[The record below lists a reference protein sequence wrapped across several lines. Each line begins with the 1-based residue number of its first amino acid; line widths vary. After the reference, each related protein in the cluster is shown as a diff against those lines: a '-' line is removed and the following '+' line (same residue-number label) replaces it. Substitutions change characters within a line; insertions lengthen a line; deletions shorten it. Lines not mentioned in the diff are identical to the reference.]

1 MQNTHGAAQPQLIG
15 IAFDP
20 RKPQAAGSNPAI
32 AALPYTPTYSSSPSC
47 VGVTDH
53 TTGQNG
59 GVGFAACAIA
69 VMNSAPWSTATIF
82 GVAFD
87 PRSGFSRGGLI
98 INSPAFFVGDPSCA
112 TPRDGSNEVICA
124 IGTGTV
130 GTFNTGNFST
140 MNGFGFDPVGRTTT
154 AFQALETAPGGFSW
168 TGVGCA
174 SPNKTGQQAD
184 VLCALTTTANQTFGV
199 LFDPRAT
206 GATLTPG
213 GNQFSPP
220 SGAVI
225 KTAPSCISLNIVNN
239 SISCSVVDS
248 ANESWAF
255 SVPSP

>member
-1 MQNTHGAAQPQLIG
+1 
-15 IAFDP
+15 
-20 RKPQAAGSNPAI
+20 
-32 AALPYTPTYSSSPSC
+32 
-47 VGVTDH
+47 
-53 TTGQNG
+53 
-59 GVGFAACAIA
+59 
-69 VMNSAPWSTATIF
+69 
-82 GVAFD
+82 
-87 PRSGFSRGGLI
+87 
-98 INSPAFFVGDPSCA
+98 
-112 TPRDGSNEVICA
+112 
-124 IGTGTV
+124 
-130 GTFNTGNFST
+130 